1 MQPELERDDQVVARV
16 VAWHNR
22 HPLATRITAD
32 QVHSV
37 GVVSLPFAVPGAEV
51 QPPPAPP
58 AEPAPAPEV
67 AVAAP
72 PEPAVEAPAAPGD
85 ADVELAIET
94 DDPGD
99 PDLADAPTL
108 VEPRADAQ
116 EGPADAGLVAPTEA
130 PADSPTVL
138 AADRPTAEASTDAPP
153 ASDQAAD
160 PPVAEAAPATIA
172 ILPVLTRSW
181 HPLTWWRRWR
191 GDDPQRLALFTED
204 FIAPLSPRRVARWA
218 AAHGQGTPPLAAGAP
233 RRRVVTDAQRAT
245 AGQGAPEVELHVIT
259 AAVGVGDQRLRLLLA
274 PGPRGAVLGP
284 RHWSRARLAVAGS
297 LMAALVLPMVA
308 LPWWLARDGTGPVAQ
323 MAQPASSPAEA
334 ASVVG
339 AASAAAAE
347 ASAVAAAS
355 LAEGEVVLAT
365 VSAASAAASA
375 VTKGASAVDSEAVHA
390 AASAAAAMPP
400 APPPVDVAPRRG
412 RIELDPL
419 VARLP
424 DDERQALRRSGRDL
438 RGEPTVAASDKAWA
452 LVTAPL
458 DQRRAERAAAQLKAV
473 ALFQRLPMHVEQM
486 PAGARWRAVFWP
498 FTSAA
503 DAEKVRLAL
512 ADKGLQTEVLEF

>member
-22 HPLATRITAD
+22 HPLATRIRPD

-37 GVVSLPFAVPGAEV
+37 GVVSLPFAVPGAALQTLPV
-51 QPPPAPP
+51 PPAVV
-58 AEPAPAPEV
+58 APAPEV
-67 AVAAP
+67 AAAAP
-72 PEPAVEAPAAPGD
+72 TEPAVDGPPPAGD

-94 DDPGD
+94 DELAGPE
-99 PDLADAPTL
+99 PADAPTL
-108 VEPRADAQ
+108 VEPRPDA
-116 EGPADAGLVAPTEA
+116 AAGLPEA
-130 PADSPTVL
+130 AHASSGDLPV
-138 AADRPTAEASTDAPP
+138 AEASTDAPP
-153 ASDQAAD
+153 APALAAD
-160 PPVAEAAPATIA
+160 ASLAESVPATIA
-172 ILPVLTRSW
+172 ILPALTRSW

-191 GDDPQRLALFTED
+191 GEDSRRLALFTED

-218 AAHGQGTPPLAAGAP
+218 AVHGQGTPPLAAGAP
-233 RRRVVTDAQRAT
+233 RRRVVTDARRASS
-245 AGQGAPEVELHVIT
+245 GQGAPEVELHVIT
-259 AAVGVGDQRLRLLLA
+259 AAVGVGDQRLRLLLGA
-274 PGPRGAVLGP
+274 GPRGAVLGP
-284 RHWSRARLAVAGS
+284 RHWSRARVAVAGA
-297 LMAALVLPMVA
+297 LLAALVLPMAA
-308 LPWWLARDGTGPVAQ
+308 LPWWLAGDGNVAVAQ
-323 MAQPASSPAEA
+323 AASSPLSA
-334 ASVVG
+334 AS
-339 AASAAAAE
+339 AASAAATE
-347 ASAVAAAS
+347 ASAVAAAALS
-355 LAEGEVVLAT
+355 EGEVVLAT
-365 VSAASAAASA
+365 VSAASAASAPQAASDA
-375 VTKGASAVDSEAVHA
+375 MMA
-390 AASAAAAMPP
+390 AARAAEAAPP
-400 APPPVDVAPRRG
+400 APPPVDVTPRRG

-438 RGEPTVAASDKAWA
+438 RGEPALAASDKAWA

-473 ALFQRLPMHVEQM
+473 ALFQRLPMQVEQL

>member
-1 MQPELERDDQVVARV
+1 MAAQFRPLRRAARPNNRAMQPELERDDQVVARV

-22 HPLATRITAD
+22 HPLATRIRPD

-58 AEPAPAPEV
+58 AEPAPSPDV

-72 PEPAVEAPAAPGD
+72 PEPAVEAPAASGD

-108 VEPRADAQ
+108 VEPRPDAQ
-116 EGPADAGLVAPTEA
+116 ADPAEAGPVPLTDA
-130 PADSPTVL
+130 PAEPPP
-138 AADRPTAEASTDAPP
+138 AQPAAEASTDAPP
-153 ASDQAAD
+153 ASDLTAD
-160 PPVAEAAPATIA
+160 APQAEASPATIA
-172 ILPVLTRSW
+172 VLPAYARSW
-181 HPLTWWRRWR
+181 HPLTWWRHWR
-191 GDDPQRLALFTED
+191 GDDPRRLPLFTED

-218 AAHGQGTPPLAAGAP
+218 ARHGQGTPPLAAGAP

-245 AGQGAPEVELHVIT
+245 EGQGAPEVELHVIT

-297 LMAALVLPMVA
+297 LMAAVVLPMAA
-308 LPWWLARDGTGPVAQ
+308 LPWWVARDGTGAVARVAQ
-323 MAQPASSPAEA
+323 SASSPAVA
-334 ASVVG
+334 ASG
-339 AASAAAAE
+339 GLAASAAAAE

-365 VSAASAAASA
+365 VSVAPDAVVAAASA
-375 VTKGASAVDSEAVHA
+375 VESN
-390 AASAAAAMPP
+390 PP

-438 RGEPTVAASDKAWA
+438 RGESTVAASDKAWA

-473 ALFQRLPMHVEQM
+473 ALFQSLPMHVEQM